1 MEKIAVGIVL
11 FCPDEKER
19 LRQVIQK
26 ALLQSDCVYIFDNS
40 PEGTTDHLDLPEDV
54 VYMTEHQNKGIA
66 YALNMI
72 MQHAKKDGYQWVVTM
87 DQDSLLPEG
96 LIEDY
101 KIHLHD
107 DPNVAILCPQIID
120 KRRTYMEVS
129 QSETQEYVEECIT
142 SAACTN
148 IGIWEKVGKF
158 DEWLF
163 IDLVDNEFCK
173 RLRIN
178 EYTIL
183 RLNRW
188 VLDQEFGKIKPKSKK
203 KQQFWIKLSKMLH
216 NQNIAKFSYY
226 KYVSPL
232 RVYYTSRNIIYVN
245 KKLKRYGPVAYQNYN
260 CKGYIGFIISFL
272 IPSFLRAQQ
281 KGKVLK
287 AIIKGTTD
295 GIKKKVVPL

>member
-120 KRRTYMEVS
+120 KRRTYMVVS

-226 KYVSPL
+226 KYISPL

-245 KKLKRYGPVAYQNYN
+245 KKLKRYGPIAYQNYN
-260 CKGYIGFIISFL
+260 CKGYVGFIISFL
-272 IPSFLRAQQ
+272 IPSLLRAQQ
-281 KGKVLK
+281 KGKVFK
-287 AIIKGTTD
+287 AIIKGTAD
-295 GIKKKVVPL
+295 GINKKVVPL

>member
-1 MEKIAVGIVL
+1 MEKIAVGVVL

-19 LRQVIQK
+19 LRQVMQR

-40 PEGTTDHLDLPEDV
+40 PEGTTDHLNLPDAV

-66 YALNMI
+66 YALNTI
-72 MQHAKKDGYQWVVTM
+72 MLRAKKDGYQWVVTM

-101 KIHLHD
+101 KRHLHD
-107 DPNVAILCPQIID
+107 DPNIAILCPQIID
-120 KRRTYMEVS
+120 KRRAYMEVS
-129 QSETQEYVEECIT
+129 QSETREYIEECIT
-142 SAACTN
+142 SASCTN
-148 IGIWEKVGKF
+148 IAAWEKVGKF

-163 IDLVDNEFCK
+163 VDLVDNEFCK

-178 EYTIL
+178 NYKIL
-183 RLNRW
+183 RLNFW